1 MKTTLLCLLLL
12 TCPLLFVA
20 CGGSEANSDTS
31 APASERTDGLTDAQL
46 KNGIGPITEITLG
59 PIDDALAAEG
69 QASFTTKC
77 SACHKMD
84 TRYVGPPLANVLDL
98 RTPEYVMNMMLNPDE
113 MVKKHPEAKD
123 MLAQYMTIMPN
134 QNLQEPEAR
143 AILEYLRQVQA
154 TTSTN

>member
-12 TCPLLFVA
+12 ACPLLFVA

-31 APASERTDGLTDAQL
+31 APANERADGLTDAQL
-46 KNGIGPITEITLG
+46 KNGIGPITNLT
-59 PIDDALAAEG
+59 LAAIDETLVAAG
-69 QASFTTKC
+69 EAAFTTKC

-84 TRYVGPPLANVLDL
+84 TRYVGPPLATVLDT
-98 RTPEYVMNMMLNPDE
+98 RTPEFVMNMMLNPDE
-113 MVKKHPEAKD
+113 MVKKHPEGKA

-143 AILEYLRQVQA
+143 AILEYLRQTQA
-154 TTSTN
+154 TNTTN